1 MPKPKSLP
9 SEVLEGPATVY
20 PVDGAFLAGVPH
32 VPTVT
37 DDATAARLVSTGAFR
52 YEAPDLPEPD
62 PATGI
67 TDAPLIEDVPLADE
81 ARAALDF
88 YAPEV

>member
-1 MPKPKSLP
+1 MPKPKPVP
-9 SEVLEGPATVY
+9 SEVLEGPAIVY
-20 PVDGAFLAGVPH
+20 PVEGSFLAGVPH

-52 YEAPDLPEPD
+52 YEAPDLPDPD
-62 PATGI
+62 PDTGV
-67 TDAPLIEDVPLADE
+67 TDAPLVEVAALSDE